1 MLPGAVGMR
10 RSVLSML
17 PRAGSSTTI
26 SEVVTCDEGKQ
37 SRDEDC
43 NASSVEA
50 TCTPPSEISLG
61 AATEGEPPP
70 VPLLSS
76 HHPPASGECKEK
88 QLQSE
93 ISKSSRASI
102 GDNLPGMLP
111 ASTDP
116 PNISGECQNKKL
128 ETKLSKSPTA
138 SAGDNLPGELPKCE
152 GDSAGNEKAVASTA
166 SPAEVSAAT
175 VAPASQGTNSKP
187 EANFQKP
194 ESDAAVV
201 KGGDKLSSVLP
212 KGSDDSAGNKPAVA
226 SAAPLDAPGL
236 QGIADTDSK
245 SGANTQKPEA
255 DAAAVKGGE
264 KLPGVLQES
273 SDDAIGNEKAGAAA
287 APSAEASVGIVAP
300 KPQGLA
306 ARLAAARGKKGAR
319 PLVVKVSKEKTT
331 ACTQSVVEI
340 PDGDFAKR
348 YIIGEEVMPSVHRGM
363 QVLFA
368 KRRQDSLEVVIKKRC
383 KEQSFARIREEMDW
397 RANMELMLNLPKS
410 ENVCQL
416 YEVLEDPKAY
426 YVVMEKV
433 EGKDLFESM
442 DSEGPWPIDDARL
455 VLQQLLDSV
464 VRLHSE
470 GYVHKNI
477 NLDNVMI
484 DSPPSSRKSPMSN
497 GSSLSPGQT
506 SFARTVKL
514 MHFDNVEE
522 WTPMSPKAK
531 QILGTDHYIAPEVY
545 SGNYSQ
551 ASDMFAVGVIAH
563 KLIVGKFPFPRDFF
577 DDKPGENYVG
587 SPKMKQIKQRLTT
600 YNIDFDVEVFKKE
613 PDAFDFCKR
622 LLDSNVNERLEAVQA
637 LQHPF
642 IVKIGKRKSRSML
655 PRMIAPKAAES

>member
-1 MLPGAVGMR
+1 MSVNKIVVSKNVG
-10 RSVLSML
+10 RSSD
-17 PRAGSSTTI
+17 SS
-26 SEVVTCDEGKQ
+26 S
-37 SRDEDC
+37 
-43 NASSVEA
+43 
-50 TCTPPSEISLG
+50 
-61 AATEGEPPP
+61 
-70 VPLLSS
+70 
-76 HHPPASGECKEK
+76 PASPP
-88 QLQSE
+88 LQVGRHIFRVSDGVF
-93 ISKSSRASI
+93 SQRY
-102 GDNLPGMLP
+102 
-111 ASTDP
+111 
-116 PNISGECQNKKL
+116 KL
-128 ETKLSKSPTA
+128 
-138 SAGDNLPGELPKCE
+138 
-152 GDSAGNEKAVASTA
+152 GNEVMASGHQGM
-166 SPAEVSAAT
+166 EVLFAT
-175 VAPASQGTNSKP
+175 R
-187 EANFQKP
+187 
-194 ESDAAVV
+194 
-201 KGGDKLSSVLP
+201 LM
-212 KGSDDSAGNKPAVA
+212 DDSQV
-226 SAAPLDAPGL
+226 
-236 QGIADTDSK
+236 
-245 SGANTQKPEA
+245 
-255 DAAAVKGGE
+255 
-264 KLPGVLQES
+264 
-273 SDDAIGNEKAGAAA
+273 
-287 APSAEASVGIVAP
+287 
-300 KPQGLA
+300 
-306 ARLAAARGKKGAR
+306 
-319 PLVVKVSKEKTT
+319 VVKVRNKSLSFFTE
-331 ACTQSVVEI
+331 S
-340 PDGDFAKR
+340 
-348 YIIGEEVMPSVHRGM
+348 EE
-363 QVLFA
+363 
-368 KRRQDSLEVVIKKRC
+368 
-383 KEQSFARIREEMDW
+383 REW
-397 RANMELMLNLPKS
+397 CATMELLLNLPPRDT
-410 ENVCQL
+410 VCRL
-416 YEVLEDPKAY
+416 FEILEDSKYY

>member
-368 KRRQDSLEVVIKKRC
+368 KRQQDSMNVVIKVRWKDD
-383 KEQSFARIREEMDW
+383 SFPTASQERQWRVTMEM
-397 RANMELMLNLPKS
+397 MLNLPKS

-416 YEVLEDPKAY
+416 YEVLEDTEAY
-426 YVVMEKV
+426 YVVMELV
-433 EGKDLFESM
+433 EGDDLCETILDVEIPVPKCKMILRQLLTSLAHLHAKGCIHKDLKLE
-442 DSEGPWPIDDARL
+442 
-455 VLQQLLDSV
+455 
-464 VRLHSE
+464 
-470 GYVHKNI
+470 
-477 NLDNVMI
+477 NVMMDQSPKAALAMKAKYGVEQPAVKII
-484 DSPPSSRKSPMSN
+484 D
-497 GSSLSPGQT
+497 
-506 SFARTVKL
+506 
-514 MHFDNVEE
+514 FDTVEE
-522 WTPMSPKAK
+522 WSPRSPKAK
-531 QILGTDHYIAPEVY
+531 SVVGTKQYVAPEAYDGTY
-545 SGNYSQ
+545 SP
-551 ASDMFAVGVIAH
+551 ASDMFAAGVIAYRLLTGTFPYDDSIFNGPPGDNVVGH
-563 KLIVGKFPFPRDFF
+563 K
-577 DDKPGENYVG
+577 
-587 SPKMKQIKQRLTT
+587 KMKRMSEQVKN
-600 YNIDFDVEVFKKE
+600 YDVNFSDTVFKNNPEAKDLVMGLLKSDE
-613 PDAFDFCKR
+613 NDRLNVDA
-622 LLDSNVNERLEAVQA
+622 A
-637 LQHPF
+637 LKHPWF
-642 IVKIGKRKSRSML
+642 ML
-655 PRMIAPKAAES
+655 

>member
-433 EGKDLFESM
+433 EGDDLC
-442 DSEGPWPIDDARL
+442 DAIDDAGQIPIPKCKIIVR
-455 VLQQLLDSV
+455 QLLTSLDH
-464 VRLHSE
+464 LHTK
-470 GYVHKNI
+470 GVIHKD
-477 NLDNVMI
+477 LKLENVMM
-484 DSPPSSRKSPMSN
+484 DESPKTARAMKAKYGVEQPVVKLVDFDTVMEWSPRSPKSPYVM
-497 GSSLSPGQT
+497 
-506 SFARTVKL
+506 
-514 MHFDNVEE
+514 
-522 WTPMSPKAK
+522 
-531 QILGTDHYIAPEVY
+531 GTDQYIAPEAY
-545 SGNYSQ
+545 GGNYSP
-551 ASDMFAVGVIAH
+551 ASDMFAVGVIAYR
-563 KLIVGKFPFPRDFF
+563 LLTGTFPYDDSIF
-577 DDKPGENYVG
+577 DGKPGENAVTHK
-587 SPKMKQIKQRLTT
+587 KMEQIRKQVMDYDVNFSYIVFENCPEAKDLVMGLLTSDENNRL
-600 YNIDFDVEVFKKE
+600 
-613 PDAFDFCKR
+613 DAD
-622 LLDSNVNERLEAVQA
+622 AA
-637 LQHPF
+637 LKHPWF
-642 IVKIGKRKSRSML
+642 GH
-655 PRMIAPKAAES
+655 E

>member
-1 MLPGAVGMR
+1 MPSDGEA
-10 RSVLSML
+10 
-17 PRAGSSTTI
+17 
-26 SEVVTCDEGKQ
+26 K
-37 SRDEDC
+37 SRDEDTC
-43 NASSVEA
+43 SSPGE
-50 TCTPPSEISLG
+50 SSLAV
-61 AATEGEPPP
+61 AAKGENPP
-70 VPLLSS
+70 VPPALSD
-76 HHPPASGECKEK
+76 PPSVSRENKVK
-88 QLQSE
+88 QLQPE
-93 ISKSSRASI
+93 LSKSPAASI
-102 GDNLPGMLP
+102 ADNLPGMLP

-116 PNISGECQNKKL
+116 PSISGECQKAKL
-128 ETKLSKSPTA
+128 HAELAKSPAA
-138 SAGDNLPGELPKCE
+138 SAGGDLPGALPKST
-152 GDSAGNEKAVASTA
+152 GDSAGNKKAVPSATSSTA
-166 SPAEVSAAT
+166 VSAAT
-175 VAPASQGTNSKP
+175 VATPPEGTVSKP
-187 EANFQKP
+187 
-194 ESDAAVV
+194 
-201 KGGDKLSSVLP
+201 
-212 KGSDDSAGNKPAVA
+212 
-226 SAAPLDAPGL
+226 
-236 QGIADTDSK
+236 
-245 SGANTQKPEA
+245 GANTQKPKA
-255 DAAAVKGGE
+255 DPAVVKGAE
-264 KLPGVLQES
+264 NLPGVLPKS
-273 SDDAIGNEKAGAAA
+273 SDDAVSNGKAAA
-287 APSAEASVGIVAP
+287 SAASLDAAGLQGLACNSSKPGGNTQKPEAHAAVAVGSENAVASEASSAGVSVGIVAP
-300 KPQGLA
+300 KAQGLA
-306 ARLAAARGKKGAR
+306 ARRGMAAVTAPAIVAKSKSKEATAAR
-319 PLVVKVSKEKTT
+319 V
-331 ACTQSVVEI
+331 QSIVRI
-340 PDGDFAKR
+340 PDGHIEER
-348 YIIGEEVMPSVHRGM
+348 YVIGEEVMPSVHKGM